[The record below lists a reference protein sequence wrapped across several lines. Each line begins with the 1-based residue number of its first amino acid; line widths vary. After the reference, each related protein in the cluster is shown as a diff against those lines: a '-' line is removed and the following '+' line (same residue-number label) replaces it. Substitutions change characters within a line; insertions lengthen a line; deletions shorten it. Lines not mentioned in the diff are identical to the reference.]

1 MFSPCECVRRGG
13 RRTIKMI
20 RFRSSSI
27 RSLEPGEMKCTIRLL
42 DDSEISCHIQR
53 ETKGQFL
60 IDHVCNHYS
69 LLEKDYFGIRYVD
82 PEKQRHW
89 LEPNKSICKQMKSHP
104 PYTMCFRVKFYPHE
118 PLKIKEE
125 LTRYLMYLQI
135 KRDIFHGRLLCSF
148 SDAAYLGACI
158 VQAELGDYDPDEQLD
173 NYIGDFKIFPKQ
185 SQKLERKIAEIHKNE
200 FRGQSP
206 AVAEFNLLLKA
217 YSLETYGVDPHPCK
231 DSTGTTTFLGFTA
244 AGFVVFQGNKRIH
257 LLKWSDVYKLKFEG
271 KTFYV
276 IGIQK
281 EKKAMLSFHTST
293 PAACKHLWK
302 CGVENQAFYKYAKSS
317 QIKTMS
323 SSKIFLKG
331 SRFRYNGKVAKEVV
345 EASSKIQREPP
356 EVHRTSMMQSR
367 SSHSL
372 NKQLIINMEPL
383 QPLLPSPDDQEDIPS
398 DEGEDPAISSHLVQ
412 HDPIPVFLPGSL
424 TAWESGCF
432 SMPRDSPSHV
442 RAPRCL
448 GIQLPKEDDVSVPML
463 SSSPAKEAEDSSD
476 LSIGEEEK
484 IKEDPLTISELVY
497 NPSTSLLPTPV
508 NDEEIDLLFQTSPRG
523 ENGKEDTDSFEEL
536 EADEN
541 AFLVAEEEELKEAR
555 KALRWSYD
563 FLMGNLKVNAVVK
576 SFSRLLLVGLG
587 ILLIVFPLLL
597 VLLESDV
604 NISFLHEIRQTPEFQ
619 QFHIEY
625 YCPLRQ
631 WVACKINFVSH
642 LLDSS

>member
-1 MFSPCECVRRGG
+1 MFAPCECVRRGG
-13 RRTIKMI
+13 RRTMKMI

-27 RSLEPGEMKCTIRLL
+27 RSLSQEMKCTIRLL

-60 IDHVCNHYS
+60 IDYVCNHYS

-89 LEPNKSICKQMKSHP
+89 LEPNKPISKQMKSHP

-125 LTRYLMYLQI
+125 LTRYLLYLQI
-135 KRDIFHGRLLCSF
+135 KRDIFHGRLLCAF

-158 VQAELGDYDPDEQLD
+158 VQAEFGDYDPDEHVD
-173 NYIGDFKIFPKQ
+173 NYVSDFRIFPKQ
-185 SQKLERKIAEIHKNE
+185 SQKLERKIAELHKNE
-200 FRGQSP
+200 FR
-206 AVAEFNLLLKA
+206 
-217 YSLETYGVDPHPCK
+217 
-231 DSTGTTTFLGFTA
+231 
-244 AGFVVFQGNKRIH
+244 
-257 LLKWSDVYKLKFEG
+257 SDVCKLKFEG

-323 SSKIFLKG
+323 SSKIFFKG
-331 SRFRYNGKVAKEVV
+331 SRYRYSGKVAKEVV

-356 EVHRTSMMQSR
+356 EVHRTNITQSR

-383 QPLLPSPDDQEDIPS
+383 RPSPNDQEEIPS
-398 DEGEDPAISSHLVQ
+398 DEGEDPAINSHFVQ

-424 TAWESGCF
+424 AAWESGSF
-432 SMPRDSPSHV
+432 SMPRDSPSRV
-442 RAPRCL
+442 RAPRSL
-448 GIQLPKEDDVSVPML
+448 GIQLPKEDDISIPMVSN
-463 SSSPAKEAEDSSD
+463 SPAKEADDSSD
-476 LSIGEEEK
+476 LSLEEEEK

-508 NDEEIDLLFQTSPRG
+508 NDEEIDLLFQTSPRP
-523 ENGKEDTDSFEEL
+523 ENGKEDADSFEEL

-563 FLMGNLKVNAVVK
+563 FLVGNLKVNAIMK
-576 SFSRLLLVGLG
+576 SFSRLLFVGFG
-587 ILLIVFPLLL
+587 ILLLVFPLLL
-597 VLLESDV
+597 VLLESDLD
-604 NISFLHEIRQTPEFQ
+604 ISFLHDIRQTPEFQ
-619 QFHIEY
+619 QFHVEY
-625 YCPLRQ
+625 YCPFRQ
-631 WVACKINFVSH
+631 WVACKIDFVSH
-642 LLDSS
+642 LFGSS

>member
-398 DEGEDPAISSHLVQ
+398 DEG
-412 HDPIPVFLPGSL
+412 
-424 TAWESGCF
+424 
-432 SMPRDSPSHV
+432 
-442 RAPRCL
+442 
-448 GIQLPKEDDVSVPML
+448 IQLPKEDDVSVPML

>member
-1 MFSPCECVRRGG
+1 MFAPCECMRRGG
-13 RRTIKMI
+13 RRTMKMI

-27 RSLEPGEMKCTIRLL
+27 RSLSQEMKCTIRLL
-42 DDSEISCHIQR
+42 DDSEISCHIQK

-60 IDHVCNHYS
+60 IDHICNYYS

-89 LEPNKSICKQMKSHP
+89 LEPNKSISKQMKSHP

-125 LTRYLMYLQI
+125 LTR
-135 KRDIFHGRLLCSF
+135 GR
-148 SDAAYLGACI
+148 
-158 VQAELGDYDPDEQLD
+158 
-173 NYIGDFKIFPKQ
+173 
-185 SQKLERKIAEIHKNE
+185 
-200 FRGQSP
+200 SP

-217 YSLETYGVDPHPCK
+217 HSLETYGVDPHPCK

-244 AGFVVFQGNKRIH
+244 TGFVVFQGNKRIH
-257 LLKWSDVYKLKFEG
+257 LLKWADVCKLKFEG

-276 IGIQK
+276 LGTQK

-323 SSKIFLKG
+323 SSKIFFKG
-331 SRFRYNGKVAKEVV
+331 SRFRYSGKVAKEVV

-356 EVHRTSMMQSR
+356 EVHRTSIPQSC

-383 QPLLPSPDDQEDIPS
+383 QPLLPSPSEEEEVPL
-398 DEGEDPAISSHLVQ
+398 DE
-412 HDPIPVFLPGSL
+412 
-424 TAWESGCF
+424 
-432 SMPRDSPSHV
+432 
-442 RAPRCL
+442 
-448 GIQLPKEDDVSVPML
+448 GIQLPKEDEISVPVV
-463 SSSPAKEAEDSSD
+463 SNSPAKDVGESVD
-476 LSIGEEEK
+476 LTIEEEEK
-484 IKEDPLTISELVY
+484 IKEEPLTISELVY
-497 NPSTSLLPTPV
+497 NPSASLLPTPV
-508 NDEEIDLLFQTSPRG
+508 DDDEIDMLFDTPSRA
-523 ENGKEDTDSFEEL
+523 ENEREDTDSFEEL

-555 KALRWSYD
+555 RALRCSYD
-563 FLMGNLKVNAVVK
+563 FVMGNMQVNAFVK
-576 SFSRLLLVGLG
+576 SFSRLLFVGLG
-587 ILLIVFPLLL
+587 LLLFVFPLLL
-597 VLLESDV
+597 VLLESDLD
-604 NISFLHEIRQTPEFQ
+604 ISFLHEIRQTPEFQ

-631 WVACKINFVSH
+631 WIACKINFIRDMLGNS
-642 LLDSS
+642 

>member
-1 MFSPCECVRRGG
+1 
-13 RRTIKMI
+13 
-20 RFRSSSI
+20 
-27 RSLEPGEMKCTIRLL
+27 
-42 DDSEISCHIQR
+42 
-53 ETKGQFL
+53 
-60 IDHVCNHYS
+60 
-69 LLEKDYFGIRYVD
+69 
-82 PEKQRHW
+82 
-89 LEPNKSICKQMKSHP
+89 MKSHP

-158 VQAELGDYDPDEQLD
+158 VQAELGDYDSDEQLD
-173 NYIGDFKIFPKQ
+173 NYVGEFKIFPKQ

-200 FRGQSP
+200 IRGQSP

-217 YSLETYGVDPHPCK
+217 HSLETYGVDPHPCK

-276 IGIQK
+276 IGTQK

-323 SSKIFLKG
+323 SSKIFFKG

-345 EASSKIQREPP
+345 EASSKIQRDPP
-356 EVHRTSMMQSR
+356 EVHRTNMMQSR

-383 QPLLPSPDDQEDIPS
+383 QPLLPSPDDQEEVPS
-398 DEGEDPAISSHLVQ
+398 DEGEDPAISSHLIQ

-424 TAWESGCF
+424 AAWESGCF
-432 SMPRDSPSHV
+432 SMPHDSPSHV

-448 GIQLPKEDDVSVPML
+448 GIQLPKEDDVSIPVL
-463 SSSPAKEAEDSSD
+463 SNSPAKEREDSSD
-476 LSIGEEEK
+476 PSIEEEEK
-484 IKEDPLTISELVY
+484 IKEEPLTISELVY
-497 NPSTSLLPTPV
+497 NPSSSLLPTPV
-508 NDEEIDLLFQTSPRG
+508 NDEEIDLLFQTPSRA
-523 ENGKEDTDSFEEL
+523 ENEKEDTDSFEEL

-541 AFLVAEEEELKEAR
+541 AFLVAEEEELKEAW

-563 FLMGNLKVNAVVK
+563 FLMGNMKVNAVVK

-587 ILLIVFPLLL
+587 ILLVVFPLLL

-604 NISFLHEIRQTPEFQ
+604 DISFLHEIRQTPEFQ
-619 QFHIEY
+619 QFHAEY

-642 LLDSS
+642 LLGSS

>member
-1 MFSPCECVRRGG
+1 
-13 RRTIKMI
+13 
-20 RFRSSSI
+20 
-27 RSLEPGEMKCTIRLL
+27 
-42 DDSEISCHIQR
+42 
-53 ETKGQFL
+53 
-60 IDHVCNHYS
+60 
-69 LLEKDYFGIRYVD
+69 
-82 PEKQRHW
+82 
-89 LEPNKSICKQMKSHP
+89 MKSHP

>member
-13 RRTIKMI
+13 RRTAEMI

-27 RSLEPGEMKCTIRLL
+27 RSLSQEMKCTVRLL

-185 SQKLERKIAEIHKNE
+185 SQKLDRKIAEIHKNE

-217 YSLETYGVDPHPCK
+217 HSLETYGVDPHPCK
-231 DSTGTTTFLGFTA
+231 DSTGTTTFLGFTS

-276 IGIQK
+276 IGTQK

-302 CGVENQAFYKYAKSS
+302 CGVENQAFYKFAKSS

-323 SSKIFLKG
+323 SSKIFFKG

-356 EVHRTSMMQSR
+356 EVHRTSIMQSR

-383 QPLLPSPDDQEDIPS
+383 QPLLPSPDDQEEIPS
-398 DEGEDPAISSHLVQ
+398 DEGEDPVISSHLLQ

-424 TAWESGCF
+424 AAWESGCF

-448 GIQLPKEDDVSVPML
+448 GIQLPKEEDVSIPML
-463 SSSPAKEAEDSSD
+463 SNSPAKEAEDSSY
-476 LSIGEEEK
+476 LSIDEEEK
-484 IKEDPLTISELVY
+484 IKEEPLTISELVY

-508 NDEEIDLLFQTSPRG
+508 NDEEIDLLFQTSPRA

-563 FLMGNLKVNAVVK
+563 FLMGNMKVNAVVK

-587 ILLIVFPLLL
+587 ILLVVFPLLL

-604 NISFLHEIRQTPEFQ
+604 DISFLHEIRQTPEFQ

-642 LLDSS
+642 LLGSS

>member
-1 MFSPCECVRRGG
+1 M
-13 RRTIKMI
+13 
-20 RFRSSSI
+20 
-27 RSLEPGEMKCTIRLL
+27 
-42 DDSEISCHIQR
+42 
-53 ETKGQFL
+53 
-60 IDHVCNHYS
+60 
-69 LLEKDYFGIRYVD
+69 
-82 PEKQRHW
+82 
-89 LEPNKSICKQMKSHP
+89 
-104 PYTMCFRVKFYPHE
+104 
-118 PLKIKEE
+118 
-125 LTRYLMYLQI
+125 RYLMYLQI

-158 VQAELGDYDPDEQLD
+158 VQAELGDYDPDEHLD
-173 NYIGDFKIFPKQ
+173 NYVGDFKIFPKQ

-206 AVAEFNLLLKA
+206 AAAEFNILLKA
-217 YSLETYGVDPHPCK
+217 HSLETYGVDPHPCK

-244 AGFVVFQGNKRIH
+244 TGFVVFQGNKRIH
-257 LLKWSDVYKLKFEG
+257 LLKWSDVCKLKFEG

-317 QIKTMS
+317 QIKTVS
-323 SSKIFLKG
+323 SSKIFFKG
-331 SRFRYNGKVAKEVV
+331 SRFRYSGKVAEEVV
-345 EASSKIQREPP
+345 EASSKIQRDPP
-356 EVHRTSMMQSR
+356 EVIRTCITQSR

-383 QPLLPSPDDQEDIPS
+383 QPLLPSSNDQEEVPS
-398 DEGEDPAISSHLVQ
+398 DEGKSFPFSTESLDVLPSIVLQGEDPAISSHLVQ

-424 TAWESGCF
+424 AAWECGSF
-432 SMPRDSPSHV
+432 SMPRETPSRV
-442 RAPRCL
+442 RNPKCL
-448 GIQLPKEDDVSVPML
+448 GIQLPNEDDVSIPMITN
-463 SSSPAKEAEDSSD
+463 SPAKEADDSSD
-476 LSIGEEEK
+476 LSIEEDEK

-497 NPSTSLLPTPV
+497 NPSSSLLPTPV
-508 NDEEIDLLFQTSPRG
+508 NDEEIDLLFQTSPRA
-523 ENGKEDTDSFEEL
+523 ENKKDDTDSFEEL

-563 FLMGNLKVNAVVK
+563 FLVGNIKVNAVVK

-587 ILLIVFPLLL
+587 IMLIVFPLLL
-597 VLLESDV
+597 VLLESDLD
-604 NISFLHEIRQTPEFQ
+604 ISFLHEIRQTPEFQ

-631 WVACKINFVSH
+631 WVACKVNFVSH
-642 LLDSS
+642 LIGSS

>member
-1 MFSPCECVRRGG
+1 
-13 RRTIKMI
+13 
-20 RFRSSSI
+20 
-27 RSLEPGEMKCTIRLL
+27 
-42 DDSEISCHIQR
+42 
-53 ETKGQFL
+53 
-60 IDHVCNHYS
+60 
-69 LLEKDYFGIRYVD
+69 
-82 PEKQRHW
+82 
-89 LEPNKSICKQMKSHP
+89 MKSHP

-125 LTRYLMYLQI
+125 LTRYLLYLQI
-135 KRDIFHGRLLCSF
+135 KRDIFHGRLLCAF

-158 VQAELGDYDPDEQLD
+158 VQAEFGDYDPDEHVD
-173 NYIGDFKIFPKQ
+173 NYVSDFRIFPKQ
-185 SQKLERKIAEIHKNE
+185 SQKLERKIAELHKNE

-217 YSLETYGVDPHPCK
+217 HSLETYGVDPHPCK

-244 AGFVVFQGNKRIH
+244 IGFVVFQGNKRIH
-257 LLKWSDVYKLKFEG
+257 LLKWSDVCKLKFEG

-323 SSKIFLKG
+323 SSKIFFKG
-331 SRFRYNGKVAKEVV
+331 SRYRYSGKVAKEVV

-356 EVHRTSMMQSR
+356 EVHRTNITQSR

-383 QPLLPSPDDQEDIPS
+383 RPSPNDQEEIPS
-398 DEGEDPAISSHLVQ
+398 DEGEDPAINSHFVQ

-424 TAWESGCF
+424 AAWESGSF
-432 SMPRDSPSHV
+432 SMPRDSPSRV
-442 RAPRCL
+442 RAPRSL
-448 GIQLPKEDDVSVPML
+448 GIQLPKEDDISIPMVSN
-463 SSSPAKEAEDSSD
+463 SPAKEADDSSD
-476 LSIGEEEK
+476 LSLEEEEK

-508 NDEEIDLLFQTSPRG
+508 NDEEIDLLFQTSPRP
-523 ENGKEDTDSFEEL
+523 ENGKEDADSFEEL

-563 FLMGNLKVNAVVK
+563 FLVGNLKVNAIMK
-576 SFSRLLLVGLG
+576 SFSRLLFVGFG
-587 ILLIVFPLLL
+587 ILLLVFPLLL
-597 VLLESDV
+597 VLLESDLD
-604 NISFLHEIRQTPEFQ
+604 ISFLHDIRQTPEFQ
-619 QFHIEY
+619 QFHVEY
-625 YCPLRQ
+625 YCPFRQ
-631 WVACKINFVSH
+631 WVACKIDFVSH
-642 LLDSS
+642 LFGSS